1 MRRRISAAFT
11 LVELLVVIGI
21 IAVLIGML
29 LPALKRARDQ
39 AESVNCASQ
48 LRQIGIAAFMYAQ
61 QNRGYLPLGDNLNG
75 SLERFAQ
82 WASADFE
89 SNNSIRFAMGRCL
102 GAKVPAYPLAA
113 GQGVPAVPTMYCPTE
128 LGLGIRGVGASPF
141 PQDPTNFLSP
151 GNGIAD
157 GKFDY
162 WWVAAPY
169 NASNPTADQDLLA
182 AGNGGAPRWAH
193 LDVLDASNKPTFD
206 SSKPCKPGVDYL
218 RKLGNK
224 GTATIAIC
232 VDQSRQQQA
241 AGGGW
246 FWMHGNGSSNSA
258 RGWKNELFGD
268 GHADSRRADQCV
280 PRWSQA
286 NPAAW

>member
-48 LRQIGIAAFMYAQ
+48 LRQIGTACFMYAQ
-61 QNRGYLPLGDNLNG
+61 QNRGYLPPVDKKNG
-75 SLERFAQ
+75 TLERFAQ
-82 WASADFE
+82 WGSADFE
-89 SNNSIRFAMGRCL
+89 SNNSVRFALARCL
-102 GAKVPAYPLAA
+102 GTKVPVYPLAA
-113 GQGVPAVPTMYCPTE
+113 GQSVPAVPVMYCPTE
-128 LGLGIRGVGASPF
+128 LGLGIRGAGASPF

-151 GNGIAD
+151 GNAIAD

-162 WWVAAPY
+162 WYVAAPY
-169 NASNPTADQDLLA
+169 DSSQPTVDQDMLA
-182 AGNGGAPRWAH
+182 AGSFAH
-193 LDVLDASNKPTFD
+193 MDNIDPTTRYPKFDATT
-206 SSKPCKPGVDYL
+206 PCKPGVDYL

-224 GTATIAIC
+224 HGSEVALC

-246 FWMHGNGSSNSA
+246 FWMHGNGGTNPKL
-258 RGWKNELFGD
+258 GWKNELFGD
-268 GHADSRRADQCV
+268 GHADMRRADQCV
-280 PRWSQA
+280 PRWGNA